1 MKPKSFTKR
10 SDGVDGPGNSKLNIP
25 AGLGI
30 PSLNA
35 TSASDA
41 RPEPVG
47 ATVRATGPVEL
58 PG

>member
-10 SDGVDGPGNSKLNIP
+10 SDGVDGPGNSKLDTP
-25 AGLGI
+25 ADLGT
-30 PSLNA
+30 PALNA

-41 RPEPVG
+41 WPEPVG
-47 ATVRATGPVEL
+47 ATIRATGPVEL